1 MVPVYSLFFVQSGV
15 KLKVAT
21 QWVGALRPSA
31 VARVS
36 HGTSLVTR
44 RDLGYLFYMVKP
56 LIMEKHTP

>member
-1 MVPVYSLFFVQSGV
+1 MGV